1 MASNSAEGKFER
13 AVRQIENVEG
23 LIGGL
28 PRTYRNNEE
37 KRKALQEVANAL
49 ELVRVKIKHLEQLIV
64 DEDLLHMEMTQDS
77 LH

>member
-28 PRTYRNNEE
+28 PRAYRNNEE
-37 KRKALQEVANAL
+37 KRKALQEVVSAL
-49 ELVRVKIKHLEQLIV
+49 ELVRVKIKHLEQIIV
-64 DEDLLHMEMTQDS
+64 DEDLLNMETT
-77 LH
+77 HE